1 MAEFGD
7 LVFSPVVVPF
17 LCFWIIGVV
26 FITVFSVP
34 ALFLWVTALFAF
46 ALVVGFTTFGSGVT
60 MFCVVLWL
68 ESVVSAE
75 RPSVARR
82 FGPGLGISADSGFL
96 SFFFVD
102 EGEEEEATTA
112 SEREEAVGILVVG
125 MGISGGAEAA
135 EVDGVGVDG
144 MLGVGTV
151 GARRMEGVE
160 VVDVGRMEGV
170 EAVDVGR
177 MEGVEAVDVRRME
190 GVEAVDVRRMEG
202 VGAVDVRKME
212 GVGAGGVEGIVG
224 GGIME
229 TGTGRGEL
237 AGILV
242 VLAGRLEG
250 ADVAVVMFVDAGRE
264 GPNGGAVVETDAGA
278 AAGSAGTVAGESLY
292 IESGMVGLKVIVLVR
307 ACVDDVP

>member
-1 MAEFGD
+1 M
-7 LVFSPVVVPF
+7 
-17 LCFWIIGVV
+17 V

-46 ALVVGFTTFGSGVT
+46 ALVEGFTTFGSGVT

-170 EAVDVGR
+170 EAVDV
-177 MEGVEAVDVRRME
+177 
-190 GVEAVDVRRMEG
+190 RRMEG

-242 VLAGRLEG
+242 VLAGRLEA

>member
-46 ALVVGFTTFGSGVT
+46 ALVEGFTTFGSGVT

-170 EAVDVGR
+170 EAVDV
-177 MEGVEAVDVRRME
+177 RR
-190 GVEAVDVRRMEG
+190 
-202 VGAVDVRKME
+202 ME

>member
-46 ALVVGFTTFGSGVT
+46 ALVEGFTTFGSGVT

-160 VVDVGRMEGV
+160 VVDVGRMKGV
-170 EAVDVGR
+170 EAVDVG
-177 MEGVEAVDVRRME
+177 RME

>member
-46 ALVVGFTTFGSGVT
+46 ALVEGFTTFGSGVT

-125 MGISGGAEAA
+125 TGISGGAEDA
-135 EVDGVGVDG
+135 EVDGVGVNG
-144 MLGVGTV
+144 MVGVGTV

-177 MEGVEAVDVRRME
+177 MEGVEAVDVRME
-190 GVEAVDVRRMEG
+190 GVEVVDVRRTEG
-202 VGAVDVRKME
+202 VKAVGTRGMV

-242 VLAGRLEG
+242 VLAGRLEA